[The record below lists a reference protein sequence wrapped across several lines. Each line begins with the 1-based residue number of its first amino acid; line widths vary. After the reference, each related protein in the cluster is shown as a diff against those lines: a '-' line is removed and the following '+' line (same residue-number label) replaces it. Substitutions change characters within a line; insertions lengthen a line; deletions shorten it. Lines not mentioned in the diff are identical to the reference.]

1 MVFGRRKLVW
11 LWACYSFGL
20 YAHRYTVLFR
30 SNHRY
35 LETGIS
41 PALAKRVFQMSAYS
55 QILVGMSN
63 LGVAFGIV
71 SIFTSKLV
79 KTPLPWL
86 RFGAILLPLVWTVPF
101 YNAQPQNIAFAGRI
115 APLFTSISFGWA
127 TGDLSVTLYAQS
139 VLATEESLSE
149 NVSAVGAVMSFL
161 YTTFILLYAVLP
173 VVLGRII
180 DMVFLQN
187 SNIQIG
193 LIFVAGIQFSIIS
206 VFILINT
213 FIPSGAFHLN
223 PSSISDGLRK
233 DKTIIDSKRYEVV
246 PLTVPKSEHQI
257 PTAQS
262 KLIGQYRY
270 D

>member
-1 MVFGRRKLVW
+1 MLLSKSVYNGAQMVFKRRKFVW

-20 YAHRYTVLFR
+20 YAHRY
-30 SNHRY
+30 
-35 LETGIS
+35 LETGIA
-41 PALAKRVFQMSAYS
+41 PALAKRVFQVSAYM

-63 LGVAFGIV
+63 LGVIFGIV
-71 SIFTSKLV
+71 STFTSKVV

-86 RFGAILLPLVWTVPF
+86 RLGALLLLFAWIIPF
-101 YNAQPQNIAFAGRI
+101 YNADPNNIAFAAQI
-115 APLFTSISFGWA
+115 SPLFTSISFGWS
-127 TGDLSVTLYAQS
+127 TGDLSLTLYIQS
-139 VLATEESLSE
+139 VLAREESLND

-173 VVLGRII
+173 VVLGRLI
-180 DMVFLQN
+180 DMVD
-187 SNIQIG
+187 IQTA

-206 VFILINT
+206 IFILANT
-213 FIPSGAFHLN
+213 FIPNGAIHFN
-223 PSSISDGLRK
+223 PSSLSDRK
-233 DKTIIDSKRYEVV
+233 ITVNARRYEAV
-246 PLTVPKSEHQI
+246 PATQLEPQT